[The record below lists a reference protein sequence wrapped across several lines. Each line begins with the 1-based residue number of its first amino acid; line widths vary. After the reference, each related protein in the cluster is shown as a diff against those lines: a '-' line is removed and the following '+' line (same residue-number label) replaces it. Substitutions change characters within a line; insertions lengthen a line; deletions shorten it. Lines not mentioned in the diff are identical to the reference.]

1 MKGHADILTTL
12 NELLAEELT
21 AISQYMVHSEM
32 CDQWGY
38 ESLHAAIEKQARDEM
53 RHAEMLIQRILFLEG
68 TPTLSKLNAIHVG
81 KTVEQMVANDEDAE
95 QAAVNGYNAAI
106 RKAMELQDHGTRE
119 MLDRILKDEEAHLDW
134 NEQQRDLIGQMGLQ
148 NYLTTKA

>member
-1 MKGHADILTTL
+1 MKGHPDILVTL

-38 ESLHAAIEKQARDEM
+38 EALHAAIEKQARDEM

-68 TPTLSKLNAIHVG
+68 MPTMSKLNPIHVG
-81 KTVEQMVANDEDAE
+81 KTVEQMVANDENAE
-95 QAAVNGYNAAI
+95 QQAVNAYNAAI

-119 MLDRILKDEEAHLDW
+119 MLDGILKDEEAHLDW

>member
-1 MKGHADILTTL
+1 MKGNAEILATL
-12 NELLAEELT
+12 NQLLAEELS
-21 AISQYMVHSEM
+21 AISQYTVHAEM

-38 ESLHAAIEKQARDEM
+38 ESLHSAIEKQARDEM

-68 TPTLSKLNAIHVG
+68 TPAMSKLNAINIG

-95 QAAVNGYNAAI
+95 LQAVNGYNAAI
-106 RKAMELQDHGTRE
+106 RQAIDVKDHGTRE

-134 NEQQRDLIGQMGLQ
+134 DEQQRDLIGQMGLQ

>member
-1 MKGHADILTTL
+1 MKGHPEILTTL
-12 NELLAEELT
+12 NELLTEELT

-38 ESLHAAIEKQARDEM
+38 EALHAAIEKQARDEM

-68 TPTLSKLNAIHVG
+68 SPTMSKLNAIHIG
-81 KTVEQMVANDEDAE
+81 KTVEEMVANDESAE
-95 QAAVNGYNAAI
+95 QGAVKGYNAAI
-106 RKAMELQDHGTRE
+106 KRAMDLQDHGTRE
-119 MLDRILKDEEAHLDW
+119 MLDGILKDEEAHLDW

>member
-1 MKGHADILTTL
+1 MKGKPEILATL
-12 NELLAEELT
+12 NDLLAEELT

-38 ESLHAAIEKQARDEM
+38 GSLHESIEKQARDEM

-68 TPTLSKLNAIHVG
+68 VPAMSKLAPMHIG
-81 KTVEQMVANDEDAE
+81 KTVEQMVASDEDAE
-95 QAAVNGYNAAI
+95 QQAVAHYNSAI
-106 RKAMELQDHGTRE
+106 KQAMEFQDHGTRE
-119 MLDRILKDEEAHLDW
+119 LLDRILKDEEGHLDW
-134 NEQQRDLIGQMGLQ
+134 NEQQRDLIAQMGLQ

>member
-1 MKGHADILTTL
+1 MKGHPDIIETL
-12 NELLAEELT
+12 NDLLAEELT

-38 ESLHAAIEKQARDEM
+38 QSLHSAIEKQARDEM
-53 RHAEMLIQRILFLEG
+53 RHAEMLIQRVLFLEG
-68 TPTLSKLNAIHVG
+68 APTLSKLNAIHVG
-81 KTVEQMVANDEDAE
+81 KTVEEMVANDEDAE
-95 QAAVNGYNAAI
+95 QHAVDGYNAAI
-106 RKAMELQDHGTRE
+106 RQAIELKDHGTRE

-134 NEQQRDLIGQMGLQ
+134 NEQQGDLIGQMGLQ

>member
-1 MKGHADILTTL
+1 MKGNTEILAML

-21 AISQYMVHSEM
+21 AINQYSVHAEM

-38 ESLHAAIEKQARDEM
+38 ESLHSAIEKQAREEM

-68 TPTLSKLNAIHVG
+68 MPTVTRLTPVNIG
-81 KTVEQMVANDEDAE
+81 KSVDQMVASDETAE
-95 QAAVNGYNAAI
+95 AVAVKSYNAAI
-106 RKAMELQDHGTRE
+106 RKAMDLEDHGTRE

-134 NEQQRDLIGQMGLQ
+134 NEQQRELIGQMGLQ

>member
-1 MKGHADILTTL
+1 MKGKQEILATL
-12 NELLAEELT
+12 NDLLAEELT

-38 ESLHAAIEKQARDEM
+38 GSLHESIEKQARDEM

-68 TPTLSKLNAIHVG
+68 VPTMSKLAPMHIG
-81 KTVEQMVANDEDAE
+81 KTVEQMVASDEDAE
-95 QAAVNGYNAAI
+95 QQAVAHYNAAI
-106 RKAMELQDHGTRE
+106 KQAIELQDHGTRE
-119 MLDRILKDEEAHLDW
+119 LLDRILKDEEGHLDW
-134 NEQQRDLIGQMGLQ
+134 NEQQRDLIAQMGLQ

>member
-1 MKGHADILTTL
+1 MKGNPDILITL
-12 NELLAEELT
+12 NDLLAEELT

-38 ESLHAAIEKQARDEM
+38 EALHSAIEKQARDEM

-68 TPTLSKLNAIHVG
+68 MPTMSKLNQLHIG
-81 KTVEQMVANDEDAE
+81 KTVDQIVASDENAE
-95 QAAVNGYNAAI
+95 QEAVNHYNAAI
-106 RKAMELQDHGTRE
+106 RKAMDLQDHGTRE
-119 MLDRILKDEEAHLDW
+119 MLDLILKDEEAHLDW
-134 NEQQRDLIGQMGLQ
+134 NEQQRDLIEQMGLQ

>member
-1 MKGHADILTTL
+1 MKGNAEILSTL

-38 ESLHAAIEKQARDEM
+38 GALHEAIEKQARDEM
-53 RHAEMLIQRILFLEG
+53 RHAEMIIQRILFLEG
-68 TPTLSKLNAIHVG
+68 APTMSKLNALHIG
-81 KTVEQMVANDEDAE
+81 KTVEQIVGNDENAE
-95 QAAVNGYNAAI
+95 EDAVNHYNAAI
-106 RKAMELQDHGTRE
+106 RQAMELQDHGTRE

>member
-1 MKGHADILTTL
+1 MKGHPDILLTL

-38 ESLHAAIEKQARDEM
+38 EALHASIEKQARDEM

-68 TPTLSKLNAIHVG
+68 MPTMSKLNAIHVG
-81 KTVEQMVANDEDAE
+81 KTVDQMVANDENAE
-95 QAAVNGYNAAI
+95 QQAVNGYNAAI

-119 MLDRILKDEEAHLDW
+119 MLDGILKDEEAHLDW
-134 NEQQRDLIGQMGLQ
+134 NEQQRDLIDQMGLQ

>member
-1 MKGHADILTTL
+1 MKGNPEILATL

-21 AISQYMVHSEM
+21 AISQYMIHSEM

-38 ESLHAAIEKQARDEM
+38 GSLHSAIEKQARDEM

-68 TPTLSKLNAIHVG
+68 TPTMSKLNPIHVG

-95 QAAVNGYNAAI
+95 QHAVGGYNAAI
-106 RKAMELQDHGTRE
+106 RQAMDLQDHGTRDI
-119 MLDRILKDEEAHLDW
+119 LDGILKDEEAHLDW

>member
-1 MKGHADILTTL
+1 MKGHPEILATL

-38 ESLHAAIEKQARDEM
+38 EALHSAIEKQARDEM

-68 TPTLSKLNAIHVG
+68 TPTMSKLNPIHVG
-81 KTVEQMVANDEDAE
+81 KTVEQMMANDEDAE
-95 QAAVNGYNAAI
+95 QQAVNAYNAAI

-119 MLDRILKDEEAHLDW
+119 MVDRILKDEEAHLDW
-134 NEQQRDLIGQMGLQ
+134 DEQQRDLIGQMGLQ

>member
-1 MKGHADILTTL
+1 MKGNPEILTTL

-38 ESLHAAIEKQARDEM
+38 AALHSAIEQQAKDEM

-68 TPTLSKLNAIHVG
+68 TPTMSKLHQIHIG
-81 KTVEQMVANDEDAE
+81 KTVEQMVANDQDAE
-95 QAAVNGYNAAI
+95 QGAVNGYNAAI
-106 RKAMELQDHGTRE
+106 RKAIELQDHGTRE

-134 NEQQRDLIGQMGLQ
+134 NEQQRDLIAQMGLQ
-148 NYLTTKA
+148 NYLVTKA